1 MIQERDMSSVRI
13 ERVGTLF
20 GLWVLFLT
28 VECTAQ
34 IGLKLGSGA
43 LENMPFGAL
52 WIETALSQ
60 GWVQIGIACYV
71 LAFVFWMLILDRM
84 DLSLAFPLSGTVYV
98 VVLLASALGLHETLT
113 PLHWAGVGLIMSGVW
128 VMGQD

>member
-1 MIQERDMSSVRI
+1 MTVRVD
-13 ERVGTLF
+13 RVGTLL

-43 LENMPFGAL
+43 LADTAFGAEWL
-52 WIETALSQ
+52 RTAFAD

-84 DLSLAFPLSGTVYV
+84 DLSLAFPLSGMVYV
-98 VVLLASALGLHETLT
+98 VVLLASAFGLGEVLT
-113 PLHWAGVGLIMSGVW
+113 PLHWAGVMLIVAGVW